1 MTIHNLKI
9 LGCGP
14 GLRKRKILR
23 KLFHL
28 FMLEVV
34 NSYK

>member
-1 MTIHNLKI
+1 MTIHNLEI
-9 LGCGP
+9 LGVRP

-28 FMLEVV
+28 FMHEVV
-34 NSYK
+34 NSAA